1 MVTWTF
7 FVHNNKKIAKGL
19 RMSFKNPVKVVAF
32 FRRGESSPITFD
44 PHGRT
49 SDNIYLNFHLER
61 TMPGESNLGLRIE
74 VADDEP
80 PHILSFSW
88 VKDDGSGD
96 TDAFNSRE
104 IAQINENYFRT

>member
-7 FVHNNKKIAKGL
+7 FVHNNKKTAKGL

-32 FRRGESSPITFD
+32 FRRGESAPITFD
-44 PHGRT
+44 PHDRT
-49 SDNIYLNFHLER
+49 SSNIHLNFHLER
-61 TMPGESNLGLRIE
+61 TMPGESNIGIKIA

-88 VKDDGSGD
+88 VTDDDSGD
-96 TDAFNSRE
+96 TEDYSQGE
-104 IAQINENYFRT
+104 IDQINRNYFRK